1 MLPAAVGICAS
12 DVPSL
17 AAIVNR
23 ATQTLV
29 NAGGESGFW
38 GGWAKVLF
46 KVSRCKP
53 YITLGR
59 EYARA
64 INLDYCRW
72 PAPLNNE
79 FAEFLE
85 AGIGLQSFGKCQ
97 NWCGKVGGYE
107 RGVYPTHRD
116 VDPVGQM
123 LRVYLTDV
131 RDVGRRILIGPAQDQ
146 NGNFIYSQDGN
157 NSVNGFYMPLE
168 QPFTTSSFQVSN
180 ISGISKDATYGDVL
194 LYQVDAATGVQVLL
208 SKYAPDEISPAY
220 RRYYLNGLPC
230 GCEPTTPQSGC
241 IVPNPVLPEVAV
253 TAMVKLEFIPVSRS
267 TDFNIIG
274 NIPAL
279 IAEAK
284 SIRYSDMDAA
294 NAPVMAQTSHRQAIK
309 LLQDEMRHYL
319 GELSS
324 SIAVNFAP
332 FGTARL
338 SRPLQAVRYG

>member
-1 MLPAAVGICAS
+1 MLPAAVGYCS
-12 DVPSL
+12 NDLPSI

-29 NAGGESGFW
+29 NAGGESGFF

-46 KVSRCKP
+46 KVSRCAP

-64 INLDYCRW
+64 INLDFCRW
-72 PAPLNNE
+72 SVPLNNE

-85 AGIGLQSFGKCQ
+85 AGIGLQSFGNCP

-107 RGVYPTHRD
+107 RGVFPTHRD
-116 VDPVGQM
+116 VDPTNQF
-123 LRVYLTDV
+123 LRVYLTDP
-131 RDVGRRILIGPAQDQ
+131 RDIGRRILVGPAQDQ

-157 NSVNGFYMPLE
+157 NSVNGFYMSLQ
-168 QPFTTSSFQVSN
+168 QPFTTTTFQVSN
-180 ISGISKDATYGDVL
+180 ILGISKDATFGDVL
-194 LYQVDAATGVQVLL
+194 LYQVDATTGVQVLL

-220 RRYYLNGLPC
+220 RRYYLNGLPY

-241 IVPNPVLPEVAV
+241 IVPVAVLPEVTV
-253 TAMVKLEFIPVSRS
+253 TAMVKLEFIPVNRA

-294 NAPVMAQTSHRQAIK
+294 NSPALAERSHRQAIK

-324 SIAVNFAP
+324 PAVNFSP
-332 FGTARL
+332 FGNAKL
-338 SRPLQAVRYG
+338 SRPLQAVRFG